1 MQKVSELKYE
11 RLSMEEFAQEIK
23 EVIHQVKTADSA
35 RAVLAARDRC
45 NQLMIRWETAQA
57 LSYMRYSINTAD
69 AFYLAEKE
77 YYDEVG
83 PQAQNYLVQRSGVV
97 DNVIVDVFPVCVG
110 GNDKSVFA
118 LGKPH
123 GKFIAHLVGFLG
135 GDLSG
140 LERLTNLI
148 GDHIAFLPAPGDK
161 FVLAFGEHKFFIHG
175 QGTAFVTADQFA
187 LLCLVRVLGV
197 ICSAF
202 QAGRNRLAF
211 VFVQRNSIL
220 RRPPRHRRNFS
231 RPG

>member
-83 PQAQNYLVQRSGVV
+83 PRPRIISWNIPGPCWRRRSDRSWRRV
-97 DNVIVDVFPVCVG
+97 DRSFPW
-110 GNDKSVFA
+110 
-118 LGKPH
+118 
-123 GKFIAHLVGFLG
+123 
-135 GDLSG
+135 
-140 LERLTNLI
+140 
-148 GDHIAFLPAPGDK
+148 
-161 FVLAFGEHKFFIHG
+161 
-175 QGTAFVTADQFA
+175 
-187 LLCLVRVLGV
+187 
-197 ICSAF
+197 CSA
-202 QAGRNRLAF
+202 RL
-211 VFVQRNSIL
+211 RWS
-220 RRPPRHRRNFS
+220 
-231 RPG
+231 

>member
-83 PQAQNYLVQRSGVV
+83 PQAQNYLLEYTGPCWRRRS
-97 DNVIVDVFPVCVG
+97 DRSWRSWLPVPVPRPRKC
-110 GNDKSVFA
+110 FT
-118 LGKPH
+118 
-123 GKFIAHLVGFLG
+123 IFL
-135 GDLSG
+135 
-140 LERLTNLI
+140 
-148 GDHIAFLPAPGDK
+148 
-161 FVLAFGEHKFFIHG
+161 
-175 QGTAFVTADQFA
+175 
-187 LLCLVRVLGV
+187 
-197 ICSAF
+197 
-202 QAGRNRLAF
+202 RN
-211 VFVQRNSIL
+211 QIL
-220 RRPPRHRRNFS
+220 RQPPRS
-231 RPG
+231 IQTI

>member
-83 PQAQNYLVQRSGVV
+83 PQAQNYLLEYPGHAGDAVPTGAGGEWTDHSPGV
-97 DNVIVDVFPVCVG
+97 P
-110 GNDKSVFA
+110 
-118 LGKPH
+118 
-123 GKFIAHLVGFLG
+123 LV
-135 GDLSG
+135 
-140 LERLTNLI
+140 
-148 GDHIAFLPAPGDK
+148 
-161 FVLAFGEHKFFIHG
+161 
-175 QGTAFVTADQFA
+175 
-187 LLCLVRVLGV
+187 
-197 ICSAF
+197 
-202 QAGRNRLAF
+202 
-211 VFVQRNSIL
+211 
-220 RRPPRHRRNFS
+220 
-231 RPG
+231 